1 MFLTYCLVESAR
13 TWNYYLSENDGK
25 LLLGG
30 KTELGIPA
38 PVLPELA
45 RDKDL
50 FLMARDSSSVVL
62 TTLEEQTYS
71 ADALGSYRG
80 SVGNAHWAF
89 TSAALFSGLI
99 ADAQKR

>member
-1 MFLTYCLVESAR
+1 
-13 TWNYYLSENDGK
+13 
-25 LLLGG
+25 
-30 KTELGIPA
+30 
-38 PVLPELA
+38 
-45 RDKDL
+45 
-50 FLMARDSSSVVL
+50 MARDSSSVVL

-99 ADAQKR
+99 ADAQKH

>member
-1 MFLTYCLVESAR
+1 VVLT
-13 TWNYYLSENDGK
+13 
-25 LLLGG
+25 LLLSRERANL
-30 KTELGIPA
+30 ELLFGYTG